1 MRYPFNIPWHPDKP
15 WKGTHMHRE
24 WLSFLR
30 NGHLG
35 RTELKAS
42 LESLIRR
49 RTRFAILL
57 FGVDRFRL
65 INHRFGCDAAD
76 EVLRCVGTAAREH
89 LRRALVGRWSGDEFL
104 AVLPGADSQA
114 AYRAAEQLRG
124 RIASLVISVG
134 DDITTVSCSFGLAC
148 FPDAPDLDALLTAA
162 DEALYEAKR
171 TGRNRIVAASG
182 LSSPVHRIGSLVEA
196 ALREERIIPAYQ
208 PIVELASGRPV
219 AEEALAR
226 LLTVDDRILEAR
238 EFINAATELSL
249 TYKIDHAIVSAAL
262 ARRAADNSTPLPVFV
277 NISGNLLNH
286 REVLR
291 ELLKTVVGH
300 GGGED
305 RESGTLVIEITERD
319 LLADLKESR
328 RLLAPFVE
336 QGLRLALDDF
346 GSGYSSFEY
355 LAELPVSYLKIDGHL
370 IQRLHEPRIRAI
382 VRGIRHTAE
391 ELGLTVLAEC
401 IEQERQADCLRE
413 IGIPWA
419 QGHLFGRARVDEQEA
434 AARRRL
440 SVNWAQGYYYR
451 GPRPGLV

>member
-1 MRYPFNIPWHPDKP
+1 
-15 WKGTHMHRE
+15 MHRE
-24 WLSFLR
+24 WIPFLR

-49 RTRFAILL
+49 RAKFAILL

-76 EVLRCVGTAAREH
+76 EVLRCVGTAARQH

-104 AVLPGADSQA
+104 AVLPGADSEA
-114 AYRAAEQLRG
+114 AYLAAEQLRG
-124 RIASLVISVG
+124 RIASLIISTG
-134 DDITTVSCSFGLAC
+134 DDITTVTCSFGLAC
-148 FPDAPDLDALLTAA
+148 FPDAPSLDALLTAA

-208 PIVELASGRPV
+208 PIVELASGRLV

-226 LLTVDDRILEAR
+226 LLTVDDRVLDAR

-262 ARRAADNSTPLPVFV
+262 ARSTAGGTRLPVFV

-286 REVLR
+286 PEVLR
-291 ELLKTVVGH
+291 ELLKAATGH
-300 GGGED
+300 GGNDGGNGQG
-305 RESGTLVIEITERD
+305 SGTLVIEITERD
-319 LLADLKESR
+319 LLGDLTEAR

-336 QGLRLALDDF
+336 QGLELALDDF

-355 LAELPVSYLKIDGHL
+355 LAELPVSYLKIDGRL
-370 IQRLHEPRIRAI
+370 VQRLHEPRIRAI

-391 ELGLTVLAEC
+391 DLGLTVLAEC

-419 QGHLFGRARVDEQEA
+419 QGHLFGRARVDEKEA
-434 AARRRL
+434 ATRRRL

-451 GPRPGLV
+451 GPRPGLA